1 MNSASTT
8 SRRRIL
14 VVDDEPYVGRI
25 IQLKLEQSPYEVDV
39 VQDGRTA
46 LERLRT
52 PLPIDLVLLDVV
64 LPGAS
69 GLEVLEAIRRLP
81 HRANTPVIML
91 TAKGQEADRDR
102 AIELGATD
110 FLTKPFSPMKLL
122 GRIDALFA
130 N

>member
-1 MNSASTT
+1 MRTASNTA
-8 SRRRIL
+8 RRRIL

-25 IQLKLEQSPYEVDV
+25 IQLKLERSPYEVEV
-39 VQDGRTA
+39 VRDGRVA

-52 PLPIDLVLLDVV
+52 PLPIDLVLLDLV

-69 GLEVLEAIRRLP
+69 GLDVLEAIRRLP
-81 HRANTPVIML
+81 HRAETPVIML
-91 TAKGQEADRDR
+91 TAKGQDADRDR
-102 AIELGATD
+102 AIQLGATD
-110 FLTKPFSPMKLL
+110 FLTKPFSPKKLL